1 MFAGLLARVRSLWH
15 GVRRRPV
22 VEADMDEEFRFHVE
36 LRAADLVTSGLA
48 PDAAMRQARVEF
60 GSAGRYK
67 DQGLASRGLH
77 RVDAV
82 RFSWLDFKLGFRMLV
97 KYPVLTVVGGIAIAF
112 AIAVGAGTFEFVT
125 QVLKPTIPL
134 RGGDRLVGIQSWD
147 IAKGRP
153 EQRLTYDFLAWRKQ
167 IVSIEELGAFRQLE
181 MNLIDTQGRGEPVGV
196 AAMSASGFRIAGTPP
211 VLGRSLVDAD
221 EQPSAPPVIVI
232 GYDTWQTRFNGDSAA
247 VGRTVRLGDTRSTIV
262 GVMPKG
268 FGFPIAYNFWV
279 PLRVDAAHYAPRT
292 GPELRVFGR
301 LARGVTLAEA
311 QAELST
317 VGLRAAA
324 DAPATHRHLQ
334 PRVMS
339 YARSIM
345 FVPMEGTIG
354 LLAVN
359 VFLVMLLVLVF
370 GNVALLVFAR
380 AATRDSEIV
389 VRTALGASRARIIMQ
404 LFAEALVLGGVG
416 AAVGLVAANFGLEWA
431 FDILAS
437 TEGTRAP
444 FWMSASLGPATVL
457 YAVVLTLVGSVIAG
471 VMPAL
476 KVTHSVEGRLRQIAA
491 GGGGLRFGGVWTA
504 VIVTQ
509 VAVTVAFPVTAFF
522 TRRDAVQIRS
532 LDLGYPA
539 REYLSTRLALDVE
552 PSPSSPND
560 ASRARAARFQSTY
573 SELARRLALEPAVD
587 GVTFANLVPGMD
599 HPQRRIE
606 VDGGV
611 LSTDSAQAISVSSAL
626 VDVKY
631 FDVMGAPIV
640 SGRAFTAGDLGPDR
654 RVVIVNRTFVRQV
667 LGDRNPIGRR
677 VRYVDAEDSDT
688 PASAV
693 RQPGPWLEIVGVT
706 KDLAMTDGSDPHES
720 GAGLYRPAVPGT
732 GEQTYL
738 LVHLR
743 GGPGADASAF
753 SRTLRILAAAVDP
766 TLRLQALMSAD
777 RVQQA
782 NLESIGF
789 WLRLLVGVSA
799 MALLLSLAG
808 IYAVMAFTVSRRT
821 REIGIRLA
829 LGAGRRRVITA
840 VLSRPITQVG
850 AGVVAGGGLV
860 ALLSVLIIGAL
871 SAKEIGLVV
880 GYAALMMGVCLLAC
894 VVPTRRA
901 MRVEPTE
908 ALRSDG

>member
-1 MFAGLLARVRSLWH
+1 MLSGVRARVRSLWH
-15 GVRRRPV
+15 GVRRRPE

-36 LRAADLVTSGLA
+36 LRTADLIGSGLPPNEA
-48 PDAAMRQARVEF
+48 LRQARLEF
-60 GSAGRYK
+60 GSAEWYR
-67 DQGLASRGLH
+67 DAGLASRGLR
-77 RVDAV
+77 RVDAI

-134 RGGDRLVGIQSWD
+134 RDGDRLVGIQSWD
-147 IAKGRP
+147 VAKGRP
-153 EQRLTYDFLAWRKQ
+153 EQRLAYDFLAWRKQ
-167 IVSIEELGAFRQLE
+167 IASIEELGAFRQLE
-181 MNLIDTQGRGEPVGV
+181 MNLIDDEGRGEPVGV
-196 AAMSASGFRIAGTPP
+196 AAMSASGFRIAGARP
-211 VLGRSLVDAD
+211 VLGRPLVDAD

-232 GYDTWQTRFNGDSAA
+232 GYDAWQVRFNADPT
-247 VGRTVRLGDTRSTIV
+247 VIGRTVRLGDTRAAIV

-268 FGFPIAYNFWV
+268 FGFPVAYSFWV
-279 PLRVDAAHYAPRT
+279 PLRLDVPHYAART
-292 GPELRVFGR
+292 GPEIRVFGR
-301 LARGVTLAEA
+301 LAPGVTLVES
-311 QAELST
+311 QAEVT
-317 VGLRAAA
+317 TIGLRAAA
-324 DAPATHRHLQ
+324 DAPTTHEHLQ
-334 PRVMS
+334 PRVLPF
-339 YARSIM
+339 AQSIM

-359 VFLVMLLVLVF
+359 VFLAMLLVLVF

-389 VRTALGASRARIIMQ
+389 VRTALGASRARIVMQ

-416 AAVGLVAANFGLEWA
+416 AVVGLVAADFGLEWG
-431 FDILAS
+431 FGVLAS
-437 TEGTRAP
+437 NEGTGLP
-444 FWMSASLGPATVL
+444 FWMRASLAPATVL

-476 KVTHSVEGRLRQIAA
+476 KVTRSVEARLRQVAA

-539 REYLSTRLALDVE
+539 REYLSTRLELDVD
-552 PSPSSPND
+552 PAAAPND
-560 ASRARAARFQSTY
+560 IARVTATTRLRSTY
-573 SELARRLALEPAVD
+573 DELARRLALEPTVE
-587 GVTFANLVPGMD
+587 GVTFADLLPGMD
-599 HPQRRIE
+599 HQQRRIE
-606 VDGGV
+606 VDGGA
-611 LSTDSAQAISVSSAL
+611 SSGSAQALQVSSSS

-631 FDVMGAPIV
+631 FDVLGTPII
-640 SGRAFTAGDLGPDR
+640 SGRPFTSGDLGSDR

-677 VRYVDAEDSDT
+677 VRYVDAEDPDA

-693 RQPGPWLEIVGVT
+693 RRPGPWLEIVGVV

-720 GAGLYRPAVPGT
+720 GAGLYRPALPGSA
-732 GEQTYL
+732 ELMYL
-738 LVHLR
+738 MVHMR
-743 GGPGADASAF
+743 GGADPSLF
-753 SRTLRILAAAVDP
+753 SRTLRTISAAVDP
-766 TLRLQALMSAD
+766 ALRLDALMPAD
-777 RVQQA
+777 RIQEV
-782 NLESIGF
+782 NLRSIGF
-789 WLRLLVGVSA
+789 WLRLLVGVSG

-829 LGAGRRRVITA
+829 LGARRGRVITA
-840 VLSRPITQVG
+840 VLSRPLTQVG
-850 AGVVAGGGLV
+850 AGVLVGGVLV
-860 ALLSVLIIGAL
+860 AVLVVLIIGAL
-871 SAKEIGLVV
+871 SAKEIGLVA

-894 VVPTRRA
+894 IVPTRRA
-901 MRVEPTE
+901 MQVEPTE

>member
-1 MFAGLLARVRSLWH
+1 MLSGLLARLRSLWH
-15 GVRRRPV
+15 GVRRRPD
-22 VEADMDEEFRFHVE
+22 VEADMDEEFRLHVE
-36 LRAADLVTSGLA
+36 LRAEDLVKSGLSPNEA
-48 PDAAMRQARVEF
+48 LRQARLEF
-60 GSAGRYK
+60 GSAHWFK
-67 DQGLASRGLH
+67 DEGLASRGLR
-77 RVDAV
+77 RVDAI

-97 KYPVLTVVGGIAIAF
+97 KYPGLTLVGGIAIAF

-134 RGGDRLVGIQSWD
+134 RDGDRLVGIQSWD
-147 IAKGRP
+147 VAKGRP
-153 EQRLTYDFLAWRKQ
+153 EQRLTSDFLVWQKQ
-167 IVSIEELGAFRQLE
+167 ITSIEELGAFRQLE
-181 MNLIDTQGRGEPVGV
+181 MNLIDDEGRGEPVGV
-196 AAMSASGFRIAGTPP
+196 AAMSPSGFRIAGARP
-211 VLGRSLVDAD
+211 VLGRPLVAAD

-232 GYDTWQTRFNGDSAA
+232 GYDTWQTRFNGDSNV

-279 PLRVDAAHYAPRT
+279 PLRLDATPYAPRT
-292 GPELRVFGR
+292 GPEIRVFGR
-301 LARGVTLAEA
+301 LARGVTLAES
-311 QAELST
+311 QAEVRT

-324 DAPATHRHLQ
+324 DAPATHKHLQ
-334 PRVMS
+334 PRVLP

-345 FVPMEGTIG
+345 FVPTEGTIG
-354 LLAVN
+354 LVAVN
-359 VFLVMLLVLVF
+359 VFLAMLLVLVF

-380 AATRDSEIV
+380 AATRESEIV
-389 VRTALGASRARIIMQ
+389 VRTALGASRARIVMQ

-416 AAVGLVAANFGLEWA
+416 AAVGLVAADFGLQWGFA
-431 FDILAS
+431 ILGAN
-437 TEGTRAP
+437 EGNGVP
-444 FWMSASLGPATVL
+444 FWMSASLAPVTVL

-476 KVTHSVEGRLRQIAA
+476 KVTRSVEGRLRQIAA

-539 REYLSTRLALDVE
+539 HEYLSARLELDVE
-552 PSPSSPND
+552 STPIAPNERGH
-560 ASRARAARFQSTY
+560 AQVARLRSTY
-573 SELARRLALEPAVD
+573 DELARRLALEPTVD
-587 GVTFANLVPGMD
+587 GVTFANLLPGMD

-606 VDGGV
+606 VDGGA
-611 LSTDSAQAISVSSAL
+611 SPDPAQALQVSSAS
-626 VDVKY
+626 VDMRYLEVI
-631 FDVMGAPIV
+631 GAPIV
-640 SGRAFTAGDLGPDR
+640 AGRAFNVGDLESDR
-654 RVVIVNRTFVRQV
+654 RVAIVNRTFVRQV
-667 LGDRNPIGRR
+667 LGDRNPVGRR
-677 VRYVDAEDSDT
+677 VRYADADDPDA

-693 RQPGPWLEIVGVT
+693 RQPGPWFEIVGVV

-720 GAGLYRPAVPGT
+720 GAGLYRPAAAG
-732 GEQTYL
+732 GAEQMYL
-738 LVHLR
+738 MVHVR
-743 GGPGADASAF
+743 GGADPSAF
-753 SRTLRILAAAVDP
+753 SRTLRTVAAAVDP
-766 TLRLQALMSAD
+766 TLRLDALMPAD
-777 RVQQA
+777 RIQQA
-782 NLESIGF
+782 NLRSIGF

-829 LGAGRRRVITA
+829 LGAGHRRVITV
-840 VLSRPITQVG
+840 VLARPLTQVG
-850 AGVVAGGGLV
+850 AGVLVGGGLV
-860 ALLSVLIIGAL
+860 ALLVVLIIGAL
-871 SAKEIGLVV
+871 SAKEIGLVA

-894 VVPTRRA
+894 IVPTRRA
-901 MRVEPTE
+901 MQVEPTE

>member
-1 MFAGLLARVRSLWH
+1 MLSGLLARVRSLWQ
-15 GVRRRPV
+15 GVRRRPD
-22 VEADMDEEFRFHVE
+22 VEAEMDEEFRLHVE
-36 LRAADLVTSGLA
+36 LRAADLVKSGLQ
-48 PDAAMRQARVEF
+48 PNDAVRPARLEF
-60 GSAGRYK
+60 GSAEWYK
-67 DQGLASRGLH
+67 DAGLVSRGLR
-77 RVDAV
+77 RVDAI

-112 AIAVGAGTFEFVT
+112 AIAVGAGAFEFVT
-125 QVLKPTIPL
+125 QVLEPTIPL
-134 RGGDRLVGIQSWD
+134 RDGDRLVGIQSWD
-147 IAKGRP
+147 VAKGRP
-153 EQRLTYDFLAWRKQ
+153 EQRLANDVLSWRKQ

-181 MNLIDTQGRGEPVGV
+181 MNLIDDEGRGEPVGV
-196 AAMSASGFRIAGTPP
+196 AAMSASGFRIAGVRP
-211 VLGRSLVDAD
+211 VIGRPLIDAD

-232 GYDTWQTRFNGDSAA
+232 GYDAWQARFDADPDI
-247 VGRTVRLGDTRSTIV
+247 VGRTVRLGDSRAAIV

-268 FGFPIAYNFWV
+268 FAFPVAYNFWV
-279 PLRVDAAHYAPRT
+279 PLRLDVPHYMPRS
-292 GPELRVFGR
+292 GPEIRVFGR
-301 LARGVTLAEA
+301 LAPGVTLAES
-311 QAELST
+311 QAEVRT

-324 DAPATHRHLQ
+324 DAPMTHEHLQ
-334 PRVMS
+334 PRVMPF
-339 YARSIM
+339 AQSIM
-345 FVPMEGTIG
+345 FVPVKGTIG

-389 VRTALGASRARIIMQ
+389 VRTALGASRARIVMQ

-416 AAVGLVAANFGLEWA
+416 AAVGLVAADFGLQWGFA
-431 FDILAS
+431 VLAS
-437 TEGTRAP
+437 NEGTGLP
-444 FWMSASLGPATVL
+444 FWMRATLAPATVL

-476 KVTHSVEGRLRQIAA
+476 KVTRSVEARLRQVAA
-491 GGGGLRFGGVWTA
+491 GGGGLRFGGVWTT

-539 REYLSTRLALDVE
+539 REYLSTRLELDVE
-552 PSPSSPND
+552 PAASPND
-560 ASRARAARFQSTY
+560 GSTAAMARLGSTY
-573 SELARRLALEPAVD
+573 GQLARRLALEPTVD
-587 GVTFANLVPGMD
+587 GVTFANLLPGMD

-606 VDGGV
+606 VDGGAS
-611 LSTDSAQAISVSSAL
+611 LDSAQALQVSSAS

-631 FDVMGAPIV
+631 FDVIGAPIV
-640 SGRAFTAGDLGPDR
+640 SGRPFTSGDLGFDR

-677 VRYVDAEDSDT
+677 VRYVDAEDPDA

-693 RQPGPWLEIVGVT
+693 RHPGPWLEIVGVV
-706 KDLAMTDGSDPHES
+706 KDLAMTDGSDPHET
-720 GAGLYRPAVPGT
+720 GAGLYQPVLPGST
-732 GEQTYL
+732 ERTYL
-738 LVHLR
+738 MVHLR
-743 GGPGADASAF
+743 GGADPSLF
-753 SRTLRILAAAVDP
+753 SRMLRTIAAAVDP
-766 TLRLQALMSAD
+766 TLRLDALMAAD
-777 RVQQA
+777 RIQEA
-782 NLESIGF
+782 NLRSIGF
-789 WLRLLVGVSA
+789 WLRLLVGVSG

-840 VLSRPITQVG
+840 VLSRPLTQVG
-850 AGVVAGGGLV
+850 GGVLVGGGLV
-860 ALLSVLIIGAL
+860 ALLVVLIIGTL
-871 SAKEIGLVV
+871 SVKEIGLVA

-894 VVPTRRA
+894 IVPTRRA
-901 MRVEPTE
+901 MQVEPTE
-908 ALRSDG
+908 VLRSDG